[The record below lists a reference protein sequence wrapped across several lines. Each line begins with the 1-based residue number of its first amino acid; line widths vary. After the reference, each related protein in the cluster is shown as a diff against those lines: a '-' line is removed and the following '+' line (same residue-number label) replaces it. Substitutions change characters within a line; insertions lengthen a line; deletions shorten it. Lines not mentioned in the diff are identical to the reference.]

1 MATTAVLPYELYT
14 DAPGTLFMKREWEEA
29 NAAHPHH
36 FDFGDVP
43 EGWPKRLTGPLV
55 WDGKDLNAH
64 RNYTLIAEKY
74 IHVLTST
81 EIAEIGAAAKSFQ
94 RLLLPL
100 SAIKQSNFPLPQL
113 GPTLRGIAKNLY
125 QGTGLNLLRGFPI
138 QKYDKEEQIIIFL
151 GINAWVADTR
161 LDQGIGRGIC
171 HIKSINHI
179 DPSQRGKIF
188 VSAQNNDAQMYHSD
202 AGSEIVGLIALN
214 VPSSGGESTVA
225 SSWQVYNHLA
235 EYRPDILRLLAGKNF
250 RWTANG
256 IPEDG
261 VRLIHWLNEQM
272 YVNFATRTFIGYAEA
287 PDRDTKYPPLTLE
300 EREALGGWQWIAEQ
314 YCLETALQAGDI
326 EWVNN
331 LHHQHARRGYI
342 DDTSNP
348 RHLLRIWSRDSE
360 YAPELPLD
368 IKNKFDA
375 MFRNTPGFYP
385 LDEIEEDTRR
395 KETGIFTA
403 SCKQKTA
410 AERVQTDF
418 P

>member
-14 DAPGTLFMKREWEEA
+14 DAPGTLFVKREWEAA
-29 NAAHPHH
+29 NAAHPSL

-43 EGWPKRLTGPLV
+43 EGWPKKLTGPLV
-55 WDGKDLNAH
+55 WDGKHLNAH
-64 RNYTLIAEKY
+64 PEKY
-74 IHVLTST
+74 LYVLTSA
-81 EIAEIGAAAKSFQ
+81 EIAEIDAAAKSFQ
-94 RLLLPL
+94 RLALPL
-100 SAIKQSNFPLPQL
+100 SAIEQSNFPLPNL
-113 GPTLRGIAKNLY
+113 GRTLRGIAKNLY

-138 QKYDKEEQIIIFL
+138 QKYEKEEQIIIFL
-151 GINAWVADTR
+151 GLNAWVADTR

-179 DPSQRGKIF
+179 DASQRGKIF

-202 AGSEIVGLIALN
+202 AGSEIVGLMALN
-214 VPSSGGESTVA
+214 VPNSGGESTVA
-225 SSWQVYNHLA
+225 STWQVYNHLA
-235 EYRPDILRLLAGKNF
+235 EYRPDILRRLAGTKF

-272 YVNFATRTFIGYAEA
+272 YVNFSTRTFIGYAEA
-287 PDRDTKYPPLTLE
+287 PDRDIKYPPLTFE
-300 EREALGGWQWIAEQ
+300 EREALGGWQWIAEE
-314 YCLETALQAGDI
+314 YCLETALQVGDI

-342 DDTSNP
+342 DDPSNP

-360 YAPELPLD
+360 YAPELPSD

-375 MFRNTPGFYP
+375 MFQSTPEFYP
-385 LDEIEEDTRR
+385 LDEIEEDIRR

-403 SCKQKTA
+403 SCKQETA
-410 AERVQTDF
+410 AERLKTGF
-418 P
+418 SSLKL

>member
-14 DAPGTLFMKREWEEA
+14 DAPGTLFVKREWEEA
-29 NAAHPHH
+29 NAAHPSQ

-43 EGWPKRLTGPLV
+43 EGWPKKLTGPLV
-55 WDGKDLNAH
+55 WDGKQLNAH
-64 RNYTLIAEKY
+64 LAEKY
-74 IHVLTST
+74 IHVLTSA
-81 EIAEIGAAAKSFQ
+81 EIAEIDAAAKTFQ
-94 RLLLPL
+94 KLSLPL
-100 SAIKQSNFPLPQL
+100 SAVEQSTFPLPQL

-138 QKYDKEEQIIIFL
+138 QKYDKEEQVIIFL

-202 AGSEIVGLIALN
+202 AGSEIVGLMALN
-214 VPSSGGESTVA
+214 IPNAGGESTVA
-225 SSWQVYNHLA
+225 STWQVYNHLA
-235 EYRPDILRLLAGKNF
+235 EYRPDILRLLAGKKF

-287 PDRDTKYPPLTLE
+287 PDRDTKYPPLTFE
-300 EREALGGWQWIAEQ
+300 EREALGGWQWVAEQ

-342 DDTSNP
+342 DDQSNP

-375 MFRNTPGFYP
+375 MFKNTPEFYP
-385 LDEIEEDTRR
+385 LDEIEEDIRR

-403 SCKQKTA
+403 SCKQEIAEERLKTG
-410 AERVQTDF
+410 F
-418 P
+418 SSLKL

>member
-14 DAPGTLFMKREWEEA
+14 DAPGTLFVKREWEEA
-29 NAAHPHH
+29 NAAHPSP

-43 EGWPKRLTGPLV
+43 EGWPKKLTGPLV
-55 WDGKDLNAH
+55 WDGKHLNDH
-64 RNYTLIAEKY
+64 PEKY
-74 IHVLTST
+74 IYNLTSA
-81 EIAEIGAAAKSFQ
+81 EIAEIDAAAKSFQ
-94 RLLLPL
+94 KLALPL
-100 SAIKQSNFPLPQL
+100 SAIEQSNFPLPQL

-138 QKYDKEEQIIIFL
+138 QKYEKEEQIIIFL

-179 DPSQRGKIF
+179 DASQRGKIF

-202 AGSEIVGLIALN
+202 AGSEIVGLMALN
-214 VPSSGGESTVA
+214 IPNSGGESTVA
-225 SSWQVYNHLA
+225 STWQVYNHLA
-235 EYRPDILRLLAGKNF
+235 EYRPDILRLLADKRF
-250 RWTANG
+250 RWRANG

-287 PDRDTKYPPLTLE
+287 PDRDTDYPPLTFE
-300 EREALGGWQWIAEQ
+300 EREALGGWQWISEQ

-342 DDTSNP
+342 DDPSNP

-368 IKNKFDA
+368 IKNKFNA
-375 MFRNTPGFYP
+375 MFKNTPEFYP
-385 LDEIEEDTRR
+385 LDEIEEDIRR
-395 KETGIFTA
+395 KET
-403 SCKQKTA
+403 
-410 AERVQTDF
+410 
-418 P
+418 